1 MGERYLDIESWNR
14 KDAYRLFSRG
24 YLPFFAVTTP
34 LDVTELVRFTK
45 KEGLSFYRA
54 MVYTVSRAMN
64 ELEPF
69 RLRIRPDGI
78 AVCDTVTPSYTTAG
92 PDGAFGICDVEYLPG
107 ENMADFCRRAQETER
122 QQTETMVVEDAE
134 RDDLIFL
141 SSVPWFVTSGVTQEM
156 PLDPNDSFPR
166 VLWDRIHEEKGRKI
180 VNFTV
185 QLNHRLLDGSHVRD
199 LLVRMNELMAPRRD
213 I

>member
-45 KEGLSFYRA
+45 KEGVSFYRA

-122 QQTETMVVEDAE
+122 WQTETMVVEDAE
-134 RDDLIFL
+134 QDDLIFL